1 MVRFDHVTVSYDDLK
16 IIDDVSFLIEEKER
30 AVFYGKSG
38 SGKSTI
44 LTTVLGAHI
53 PESGTI
59 YFAQSPVNSKN
70 ILEVRRSVS
79 FIGQEPILGA
89 ETIRDAIL
97 LPYTF
102 KIHRGSAPSEKTIIE
117 TLNKLQ
123 LESNILEKD
132 ASVVSGGEKQRVAIA
147 RELLQNKTVF
157 LVDELTSALD
167 IESKKAVIDLFT
179 SSEYTVISVSHDT
192 DWYSICTKFLKVENG
207 KIVKISSQPDSI
219 TM

>member
-1 MVRFDHVTVSYDDLK
+1 MIRFDRVTVSYDSQK
-16 IIDDVSFLIEEKER
+16 IIDDVSFHIMENER

-44 LTTVLGAHI
+44 LTTILGAHI
-53 PESGTI
+53 PESGTV
-59 YFAQSPVNSKN
+59 YFARFPVSSKN
-70 ILEVRRSVS
+70 ILKVRRSVS

-102 KIHRGSAPSEKTIIE
+102 KINRGSAPSEKKIVE
-117 TLNKLQ
+117 TLHKLQ
-123 LESNILEKD
+123 LESSILEKD

-147 RELLQNKTVF
+147 RELLQNKKIF

-179 SSEYTVISVSHDT
+179 SSEYTVISVSHDA
-192 DWYSICTKFLKVENG
+192 DWYSICTKFLKVEKG
-207 KIVKISSQPDSI
+207 RIVHISSDPASI

>member
-1 MVRFDHVTVSYDDLK
+1 MVRFDHVTVSYYDQK

-59 YFAQSPVNSKN
+59 YFDESPVNSKN

-89 ETIRDAIL
+89 ETIREAIL

-102 KIHRGSAPSEKTIIE
+102 KVNRSSAPSEKTIVE

-167 IESKKAVIDLFT
+167 IESKKAVLDLFT

-207 KIVKISSQPDSI
+207 KIVNISSEPEPI

>member
-1 MVRFDHVTVSYDDLK
+1 MVRFDHVTVSYDDQK
-16 IIDDVSFLIEEKER
+16 IIDDVSFLIEGKER

-44 LTTVLGAHI
+44 LTTILGAHI

-59 YFAQSPVNSKN
+59 YFDKSPVNSKN

-89 ETIRDAIL
+89 ETIREAIL

-102 KIHRGSAPSEKTIIE
+102 KIHRDSAPSEKKIIE
-117 TLNKLQ
+117 TLNTLQ
-123 LESNILEKD
+123 LESSILEKD

-207 KIVKISSQPDSI
+207 KIVNISSKPDPI